1 MDKEDQ
7 NKKHVVGDE
16 THQKKME
23 GETHNRDDKKTSKSW
38 WDALIDF
45 FK

>member
-7 NKKHVVGDE
+7 NKKHVVADE

-23 GETHNRDDKKTSKSW
+23 GETHQRNDKDSKNW
-38 WDALIDF
+38 WEKLKALF
-45 FK
+45 H